1 MELLRHMNCIFILTI
16 LSFIFCQGWNRDQRC
31 SNDSGTDERQEEN
44 RWQNNYQTHR
54 QIHTTTGRNKSKYD
68 VINTLLNITQ

>member
-44 RWQNNYQTHR
+44 R
-54 QIHTTTGRNKSKYD
+54 
-68 VINTLLNITQ
+68 